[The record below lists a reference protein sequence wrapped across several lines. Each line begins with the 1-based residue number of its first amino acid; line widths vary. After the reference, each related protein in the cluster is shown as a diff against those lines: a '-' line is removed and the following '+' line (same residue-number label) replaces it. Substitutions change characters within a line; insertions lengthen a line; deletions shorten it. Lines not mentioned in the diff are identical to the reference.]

1 MSNKWI
7 KVTNLLYSFLSLIP
21 YGVQI
26 DYLVN
31 NAGRSQ
37 RAAAVDTSVEVDQA
51 VLDLNVVGTLSLTK
65 AVLPEMLKRSSG
77 MVVVISSVAGKM
89 GELVVGLAVHGEK
102 DLGSGWMVLEWMRA
116 S

>member
-1 MSNKWI
+1 MLPARIFSSTGVAEI
-7 KVTNLLYSFLSLIP
+7 RVLSLTP
-21 YGVQI
+21 SVVQI

-51 VLDLNVVGTLSLTK
+51 MLNLNVVGTLSLTK
-65 AVLPEMLKRSSG
+65 AVLPEMLKRGSG

-89 GELVVGLAVHGEK
+89 G
-102 DLGSGWMVLEWMRA
+102 
-116 S
+116 

>member
-1 MSNKWI
+1 MLPAPIFSSPRVAKI
-7 KVTNLLYSFLSLIP
+7 RVLSLTLSV
-21 YGVQI
+21 VQI

-51 VLDLNVVGTLSLTK
+51 MLNLNVVGTLSLTK
-65 AVLPEMLKRSSG
+65 AVLPEMLKRDSG

-89 GELVVGLAVHGEK
+89 G
-102 DLGSGWMVLEWMRA
+102 
-116 S
+116 

>member
-1 MSNKWI
+1 M
-7 KVTNLLYSFLSLIP
+7 
-21 YGVQI
+21 QI

-89 GELVVGLAVHGEK
+89 GELVVGSAVHVWREGVAV
-102 DLGSGWMVLEWMRA
+102 DGWCWDG
-116 S
+116 

>member
-1 MSNKWI
+1 MLPALFSHQLELRK
-7 KVTNLLYSFLSLIP
+7 SEFSLSSLSP
-21 YGVQI
+21 TLSGVQI

-51 VLDLNVVGTLSLTK
+51 MLELNVVGTLSLTK
-65 AVLPEMLKRSSG
+65 AVLPEMLKRGSG

-89 GELVVGLAVHGEK
+89 G
-102 DLGSGWMVLEWMRA
+102 
-116 S
+116 

>member
-1 MSNKWI
+1 M
-7 KVTNLLYSFLSLIP
+7 
-21 YGVQI
+21 QI

-65 AVLPEMLKRSSG
+65 AVLPGMLKRGSG

-89 GELVVGLAVHGEK
+89 GELVVGFAVHGEWQ
-102 DLGSGWMVLEWMRA
+102 WMVEAMLVGTEEA
-116 S
+116 DLAICE